1 MRMVGFKFRPLFI
14 APDILAKNVFY
25 LVKSFR
31 KRLAFSLTTCI
42 ECFTKK
48 LLVLYGSINII
59 LLLPAN
65 ELITLSL
72 INEHSATSQECVSN
86 VIINYK
92 DVDLDQI
99 QVHKKLRG
107 LYFTF
112 HLNFPVAIAICYPKE
127 FLFFLFVEFLAIPP

>member
-72 INEHSATSQECVSN
+72 INEHSATSQQCVSN

-99 QVHKKLRG
+99 QVHKKIKRIIFYLPLEFSRR
-107 LYFTF
+107 
-112 HLNFPVAIAICYPKE
+112 HCY
-127 FLFFLFVEFLAIPP
+127 LLS